1 MNLPDTL
8 NVPAPIFKAVFDYLG
23 TRPSQETEGL
33 RAHML
38 QLVMQ
43 QQPMG
48 EATAAPKRRK
58 AHKGES
64 A

>member
-38 QLVMQ
+38 QLAMQ
-43 QQPMG
+43 QQITG
-48 EATAAPKRRK
+48 EVTAAPAVRKKRK
-58 AHKGES
+58 AAE